1 MNEIYVF
8 FFSWLQ
14 SLISFMI
21 QMFFFFGD
29 KYNVVDKYEYVV
41 VDNLINGNVYIRW
54 EIIIFVFFG

>member
-1 MNEIYVF
+1 MEFDQFYDLDV
-8 FFSWLQ
+8 
-14 SLISFMI
+14 
-21 QMFFFFGD
+21 FFFGD